1 MSRPA
6 FSIFAQRYIA
16 ALLNDLGKVYLNT
29 PVPRDPNLRVYKM
42 PSRSNGGTNLLR
54 AMTEG
59 NKRIMISPE
68 VIGEA
73 SLVDVLF
80 EPVLNGSRT
89 SLGLL
94 GELLFAPCIIEL
106 LRWSPTSWE
115 IQTCLGHR
123 LKWQSETN
131 GGIIPAHEILTDEKK
146 ENKEKKKEK
155 VVDKILLIV
164 VPSIRSKQLIG
175 WGAQTSTRNILGV
188 YNLPPAFC
196 TTIVA
201 TSELPKNKYTLWLR
215 LLGRG
220 PTQRDAIQE
229 LMNLEFNYPHR
240 ESALRQLQQ
249 WYQLLSEGQMGKENR
264 LLVQLLSHIE
274 V

>member
-1 MSRPA
+1 MSHKA
-6 FSIFAQRYIA
+6 FSIFAQQYIS
-16 ALLNDLGKVYLNT
+16 ALLHDFGKVYLNT

-42 PSRSNGGTNLLR
+42 PSRSNEGTNLLR
-54 AMTEG
+54 AVTEG
-59 NKRIMISPE
+59 NERIMISPE

-80 EPVLNGSRT
+80 EPVLNRSRT

-106 LRWSPTSWE
+106 LRWSPTNWQ
-115 IQTCLGHR
+115 IQTCLGHW
-123 LKWQSETN
+123 LKWQCETN
-131 GGIIPAHEILTDEKK
+131 GGIIPVQDIPTDDEK
-146 ENKEKKKEK
+146 ENNDNKKE

-164 VPSIRSKQLIG
+164 VPSIQSKQLIA
-175 WGAQTSTRNILGV
+175 WGAQTSRDIPGV
-188 YNLPPAFC
+188 YDLAPAFC
-196 TTIVA
+196 TTIIA
-201 TSELPKNKYTLWLR
+201 TSELPMNEYTLWLR

-220 PTQRDAIQE
+220 PTQRNAIQE
-229 LMNLEFNYPHR
+229 LMNLEFDCPHR

-249 WYQLLSEGQMGKENR
+249 WYQLLLGGQMGKESR
-264 LLVQLLSHIE
+264 LLMQLLSRIE

>member
-6 FSIFAQRYIA
+6 FSIFAQQYIS
-16 ALLNDLGKVYLNT
+16 ALLNDFGRIYLNT
-29 PVPRDPNLRVYKM
+29 PVPRDPNLRVYKI
-42 PSRSNGGTNLLR
+42 PSRSNWGANVLR
-54 AMTEG
+54 AATGG
-59 NKRIMISPE
+59 NEQIMISPE

-80 EPVLNGSRT
+80 EPVLNQSRT

-106 LRWSPTSWE
+106 LRWSPTNWQ
-115 IQTCLGHR
+115 IQTCLGHW

-131 GGIIPAHEILTDEKK
+131 GGIIPAHEISTNEEK
-146 ENKEKKKEK
+146 EE

-164 VPSIRSKQLIG
+164 VPSIQSKQLID
-175 WGAQTSTRNILGV
+175 WGAQTSIRDIPGV
-188 YNLPPAFC
+188 YDLGPAFC
-196 TTIVA
+196 TTIIA
-201 TSELPKNKYTLWLR
+201 TGELPKNEYTLWLR

-220 PTQRDAIQE
+220 PTQRNAIQE
-229 LMNLEFNYPHR
+229 LMNLEFDCPHR

-249 WYQLLSEGQMGKENR
+249 WYQLLLGGQMGKESR
-264 LLVQLLSHIE
+264 LLVQLLSCIE